1 MRKFEIVKRIEN
13 ALDVRKPNRSTVNSA
28 GYDFY
33 AVEDVEIQQA
43 NYTIEEYSPIL
54 DAYIIKETGVK
65 PTLIRTGIKAKMGKD
80 EFLMLANRSSNPKK
94 GLFLAN
100 GVGIIDS
107 DYYNN
112 ENNDGEIMFAFLNL
126 TAEPI
131 TIKKGDKIGQGVFM
145 KYLTTDDD
153 LATGKRTGGFGSTDN
168 QT

>member
-13 ALDVRKPNRSTVNSA
+13 SLDVRKPNRSTANSA

-33 AVEDVEIQQA
+33 AVEDVEIQQVSYKA
-43 NYTIEEYSPIL
+43 EYSPNL
-54 DAYIIKETGVK
+54 GTYIIKSIGVK

-112 ENNDGEIMFAFLNL
+112 ENNDGEIMFAFLNF

-131 TIKKGDKIGQGVFM
+131 TIKKGDKIGQGIFM